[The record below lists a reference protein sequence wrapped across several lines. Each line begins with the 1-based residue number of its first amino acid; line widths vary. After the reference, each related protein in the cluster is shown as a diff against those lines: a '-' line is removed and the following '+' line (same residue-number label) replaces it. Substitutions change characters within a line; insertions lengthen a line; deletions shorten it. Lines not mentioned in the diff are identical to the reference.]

1 MQSTQRWVYF
11 SAIAKLASSTFFN
24 AYGFDCQRHSNFME
38 GDIMKEL
45 RRIIS
50 MLMILVLFIGI
61 LPMNLGVVKAEAE
74 LETNKIK
81 DIRARVYDGNKWE
94 EVRLTAVVYIEGIG
108 QKEFITEFINYLWI
122 LNMKR
127 FNSV

>member
-1 MQSTQRWVYF
+1 MLLRSLQE
-11 SAIAKLASSTFFN
+11 ALFFN
-24 AYGFDCQRHSNFME
+24 AYGFDCQRHSDFME

-81 DIRARVYDGNKWE
+81 DIRARVYDGDKWE
-94 EVRLTAVVYIEGIG
+94 
-108 QKEFITEFINYLWI
+108 
-122 LNMKR
+122 
-127 FNSV
+127 

>member
-1 MQSTQRWVYF
+1 MVLL
-11 SAIAKLASSTFFN
+11 AKGIVILW
-24 AYGFDCQRHSNFME
+24 R

-74 LETNKIK
+74 RDETNKIK
-81 DIRARVYDGNKWE
+81 DIRARVYDGNKGK
-94 EVRLTAVVYIEGIG
+94 RLDLLQLYIS
-108 QKEFITEFINYLWI
+108 KEKGKRNLSLNLI
-122 LNMKR
+122 LT
-127 FNSV
+127 

>member
-1 MQSTQRWVYF
+1 MR
-11 SAIAKLASSTFFN
+11 
-24 AYGFDCQRHSNFME
+24 
-38 GDIMKEL
+38 EL

-50 MLMILVLFIGI
+50 KVMVLVLFIGI

-74 LETNKIK
+74 LDEINKIK

-94 EVRLTAVVYIEGIG
+94 EVSLTAVVYIEGKG
-108 QKEFITEFINYLWI
+108 YEEFITEFNSDIKNTNYIWI